1 MIEPDFIDEEQI
13 PLLQREDNYDDV
25 YDDNIANET
34 SFTEHDDIIQN
45 EATQA
50 ELRLR
55 EKHLDEKEMRVN
67 ALERVFQVKISSE
80 ERSKFRLVND
90 VLQYEKSP
98 GEYTNVTKSNGE
110 FLAESTL
117 RSRLGAHLAQR
128 LLGIE
133 TPKAAKSRFKSMLK
147 ELPTELEMDDLT
159 PQRLEEVLR
168 EVLREVVSVATN
180 TDLDMREFDGI
191 DNALT
196 RMKGELL
203 NNASKLSEI
212 DKHIEREQKK
222 LKDIDEDATLE
233 DHRKKIQD
241 RLKDLQQERKI
252 RLEIA
257 SQNRKEVTSQIARIR
272 DTLYELCEDDLSLQE
287 KVKLVFREH
296 GLTITAVLTAVGL
309 LISTIVISLTGS
321 GSAGGSSTPSKNPN
335 TVKEWV
341 KNKLKALAR
350 VLGRLAAK
358 AAAAIPG
365 IIGSII
371 AGILNFLKKA
381 VVAASQHVWLFLTS
395 IATLISYRLLYPSPK
410 KR

>member
-13 PLLQREDNYDDV
+13 PLLHREDNFDDV
-25 YDDNIANET
+25 YDDNIVNET
-34 SFTEHDDIIQN
+34 SFAKHDDIIIQN

-55 EKHLDEKEMRVN
+55 EKHLDEKEKRVN
-67 ALERVFQVKISSE
+67 ALERVFQVEISSE

-133 TPKAAKSRFKSMLK
+133 TSKAAKSRFKSMLK
-147 ELPTELEMDDLT
+147 KLPTEIEMEDLT
-159 PQRLEEVLR
+159 PQRLE

-180 TDLDMREFDGI
+180 TDLDTREFDGI

-203 NNASKLSEI
+203 NNTSKLSEI

-257 SQNRKEVTSQIARIR
+257 SQNRKELTSQIARIR
-272 DTLYELCEDDLSLQE
+272 DTLYELCEDDLSLRE

-309 LISTIVISLTGS
+309 LISTIITSLAGS
-321 GSAGGSSTPSKNPN
+321 GSAGKPSTPSKNPN
-335 TVKEWV
+335 TIKEWV

-350 VLGRLAAK
+350 LSLLQVSTYGCSLPL
-358 AAAAIPG
+358 
-365 IIGSII
+365 
-371 AGILNFLKKA
+371 
-381 VVAASQHVWLFLTS
+381 SQ
-395 IATLISYRLLYPSPK
+395 R
-410 KR
+410 